1 MSFKRSRVSRSD
13 SFDHPSYSRNSS
25 TQNPNKF
32 FKPSFAVSSPVK
44 ASVGVGMKLC
54 QQSLGNFLKECFFCK
69 SSIQSDK
76 SIFMYRYSN
85 LSIYIYIYI
94 VCACVLCEFSYM
106 WLDWLPTC
114 LNHLFVC
121 VQWRIQN
128 LNSLNWMYAFSNI
141 NLTSVFVLVQFYVLA
156 FPYLG
161 YLYVFC
167 VDFFFNIIRVDW
179 IDQE

>member
-13 SFDHPSYSRNSS
+13 SFDHPNYPSSSS

-76 SIFMYRYSN
+76 SIFMYRS
-85 LSIYIYIYI
+85 
-94 VCACVLCEFSYM
+94 
-106 WLDWLPTC
+106 
-114 LNHLFVC
+114 
-121 VQWRIQN
+121 
-128 LNSLNWMYAFSNI
+128 
-141 NLTSVFVLVQFYVLA
+141 LA
-156 FPYLG
+156 FCKEECRAIQMHFDEELVKQSK
-161 YLYVFC
+161 LSNKKV
-167 VDFFFNIIRVDW
+167 
-179 IDQE
+179 QH